1 MLESKVK
8 KIIGDYLG
16 IEPKEIELK
25 MDIVEDLNINSY
37 DIMSI
42 IGKFEDEFKVT
53 VPDRDIRRLVT
64 VEDIIKYIEKKM

>member
-42 IGKFEDEFKVT
+42 IGKFEDEFIVT